1 MKRLLQLNV
10 TANWGST
17 GKIAE
22 GIGKMA
28 MLRGWESYIA
38 YGRMMNPSES
48 NLVKTTS
55 TPEVYSHYARH
66 RLLNGEGRGC
76 KRSTRRL
83 LKQIDEINP
92 NIVQIHNI
100 HDHWLNYPLLFQYL
114 RDRGTTTVWTFHDC
128 WPLTGSCTHF
138 LTYDCDRIADDC
150 IHCPLGFQ
158 GFNSSKRLRQKR
170 DAILSLGPNLT
181 IVSVSK
187 WLDSIVGQSGLKD
200 MRREI
205 IYNGVD
211 SDRFSPVTSEEI
223 LDKSRRKTVLGV
235 ASKWDAVKRLEDIV
249 ALRQFL
255 PEDIEIK
262 LIGLSSR
269 QISRLPREINGMGR
283 TSGMQELIDNY
294 QRAAVTVSTSKA
306 ETFGMTLA
314 ESMMC
319 GTPCAAYHTAA
330 LPEIIVGSTGLTVE
344 PGDVEGM
351 AAAIRRIIAN
361 PGKFSP
367 EACRRHAVEN
377 FDLQTQFG
385 KYIDL
390 YESLL

>member
-83 LKQIDEINP
+83 LSLIDEINP
-92 NIVQIHNI
+92 DIVQLHNI
-100 HDHWLNYPLLFQYL
+100 HDHWINYPLLFRYL
-114 RDRGTTTVWTFHDC
+114 RERGTTTVWTFHDC

-138 LTYDCDRIADDC
+138 LTYDCDRLAYDC
-150 IHCPLGFQ
+150 DNCPLGYQ
-158 GFNSSKRLRQKR
+158 GFNSSKRLLQKR
-170 DAILSLGPNLT
+170 DAITSLGDKLT

-200 MRREI
+200 MQRTI

-211 SDRFSPVTSEEI
+211 SDTFSPADSEKRQEEN
-223 LDKSRRKTVLGV
+223 RRKTILGV
-235 ASKWDAVKRLEDIV
+235 ASRWDAVKRLEDIV
-249 ALRQFL
+249 SLRQFL

-262 LIGLSSR
+262 LIGLSPK
-269 QISRLPREINGMGR
+269 QLGRLPCGIKGMERIPG
-283 TSGMQELIDNY
+283 TQELADHY
-294 QRAAVTVSTSKA
+294 RQAAVTISTSKA

-319 GTPCAAYHTAA
+319 GTPCAAYRTAA

-351 AAAIRRIIAN
+351 AAAICEIIAN
-361 PGKFSP
+361 PGKFNA
-367 EACRRHAVEN
+367 EACRRHALEN